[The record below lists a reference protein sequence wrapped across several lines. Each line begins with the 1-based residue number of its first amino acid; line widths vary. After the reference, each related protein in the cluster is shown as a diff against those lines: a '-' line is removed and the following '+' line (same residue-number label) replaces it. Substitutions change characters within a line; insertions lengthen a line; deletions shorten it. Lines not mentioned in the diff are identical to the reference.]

1 VLGQGFGVLSLK
13 HNEIGSYLDGSI
25 IFLKRNQKVKIVED
39 LVKKLKSRARKKKFE
54 KMKQQLETPT
64 PRRPAA
70 KTVPKK

>member
-1 VLGQGFGVLSLK
+1 MKLVD
-13 HNEIGSYLDGSI
+13 E
-25 IFLKRNQKVKIVED
+25 
-39 LVKKLKSRARKKKFE
+39 LVKKYKSRERRKKFD